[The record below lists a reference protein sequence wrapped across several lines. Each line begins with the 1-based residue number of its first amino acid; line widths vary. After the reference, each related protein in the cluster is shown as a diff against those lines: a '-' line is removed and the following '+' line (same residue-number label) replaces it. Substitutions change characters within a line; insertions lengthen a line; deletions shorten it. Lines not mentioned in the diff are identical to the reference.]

1 MINFE
6 SPLFIDILLY
16 AIYAMIAV
24 AIGLSAWSMLRS
36 VLKQDKS
43 DARSNGIPTRRI
55 AIITAAVLLVSL
67 VLTGLLAST
76 RPLVINGKAF
86 NDEFWLRIS
95 DMLINTSVVL
105 IIIAVIGAVIGY
117 SGISRRIKK

>member
-76 RPLVINGKAF
+76 RPLTINGKAF

-95 DMLINTSVVL
+95 DMLINTSVIL

>member
-24 AIGLSAWSMLRS
+24 VIGLSAWSMLRS

-76 RPLVINGKAF
+76 RPLTINGKAF